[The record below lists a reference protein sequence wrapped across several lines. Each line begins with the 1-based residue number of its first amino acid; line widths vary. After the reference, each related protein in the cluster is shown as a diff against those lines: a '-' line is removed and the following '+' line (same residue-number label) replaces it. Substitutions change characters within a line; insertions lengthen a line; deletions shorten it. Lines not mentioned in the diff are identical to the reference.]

1 HSPDDYRGSPRR
13 RPLPLPRC
21 APEVTT
27 ARGIGREATSER
39 SPHQHR
45 LAARS
50 DSRNGAGLSDLAFDR
65 TLPGRPI
72 VSEIDPGWVELVLL
86 NEDRHAGEVM
96 VAAGVIR
103 MEMTVRDG
111 RDVGDRSPC
120 STQRL
125 IDPTHVHRSEAVDEL
140 LRLGRKAG
148 VEEEH
153 PLRVLDEERGH

>member
-1 HSPDDYRGSPRR
+1 M
-13 RPLPLPRC
+13 L
-21 APEVTT
+21 
-27 ARGIGREATSER
+27 
-39 SPHQHR
+39 
-45 LAARS
+45 
-50 DSRNGAGLSDLAFDR
+50 DL
-65 TLPGRPI
+65 G
-72 VSEIDPGWVELVLL
+72 LL

-148 VEEEH
+148 VEEEQ
-153 PLRVLDEERGH
+153 PLRVLDEERGHDDPLVREWAVGGHGVVTGVNGLDPRSRHERSD